1 MDIKDI
7 FNKIEKIEDIKKYM
21 SDIEDGE
28 TSYLEFKGVHHN
40 LLDKSEKKES
50 AKFRLTIAKEICA
63 FANTDGGIL
72 IIGVDKREGE
82 GLKLRNEC
90 ENMESWADKN
100 LTDLLE
106 PRLHG
111 FSVKSIG
118 SDSENKPIAIYVP
131 QSKMAPHR
139 VRNNYPKILK
149 GEKEI
154 IDIPAEYFVRR
165 GTKSE
170 KLEENLVRAMY
181 LSGGRAPSFRIR
193 PDIRYYYEDYDSGRS
208 RIEVRSIVSPDKS
221 KFIKDYYY
229 DMKIA
234 FFDGFFNEIVVNE
247 SVAFEVYAR
256 QAIYPSGDEYV
267 LDEKTCA
274 MARKPQKPRETS
286 TFMGI
291 DINLPSIDE
300 YGSTMFDQGNISYD
314 NFTKIKYLVVDVEYA
329 CEGMQLVQE
338 KFYYLIHQSP
348 YFTPIAGTSFEKSKL
363 YKNLYIDERIDES
376 EDLEKILDIGYA
388 NEEESFA
395 KRFGLTRRN

>member
-28 TSYLEFKGVHHN
+28 TSYLEFKGVHDN
-40 LLDKSEKKES
+40 LLDKSRKKES
-50 AKFRLTIAKEICA
+50 ARFRLTIAKEICA

-82 GLKLRNEC
+82 GLELRNEC

-111 FSVKSIG
+111 FSVKPIEA
-118 SDSENKPIAIYVP
+118 DNKNKPIAIYVP

-139 VRNNYPKILK
+139 VRNNYPKVLK

-181 LSGGRAPSFRIR
+181 LSSGRVTDFRIVPVVDR
-193 PDIRYYYEDYDSGRS
+193 KNMPKEYCEIDPQVITIRAKVFPDRY
-208 RIEVRSIVSPDKS
+208 
-221 KFIKDYYY
+221 KFIKDYFFVATIRGLDKNKYIIFNREISGIMNGFSNAY
-229 DMKIA
+229 TPPIFPAMTSYTKNDLKIKIMPKKHE
-234 FFDGFFNEIVVNE
+234 NTLSNLC
-247 SVAFEVYAR
+247 
-256 QAIYPSGDEYV
+256 GDELYV
-267 LDEKTCA
+267 DRFGDVRYLIV
-274 MARKPQKPRETS
+274 S
-286 TFMGI
+286 
-291 DINLPSIDE
+291 
-300 YGSTMFDQGNISYD
+300 
-314 NFTKIKYLVVDVEYA
+314 FTYA
-329 CEGMQLVQE
+329 CESMPAKYEEFLFISNDNWRPTDTVHFLNQE
-338 KFYYLIHQSP
+338 GLDENIFVDETIRDGL
-348 YFTPIAGTSFEKSKL
+348 E
-363 YKNLYIDERIDES
+363 YIRKEIS
-376 EDLEKILDIGYA
+376 EVTL
-388 NEEESFA
+388 A
-395 KRFGLTRRN
+395 KK

>member
-1 MDIKDI
+1 MDIRDI
-7 FNKIEKIEDIKKYM
+7 FNEIEKIEDIKKYM

-28 TSYLEFKGVHHN
+28 TSYLEFKGVHDN
-40 LLDKSEKKES
+40 LLDKSKKKES

-72 IIGVDKREGE
+72 IIGVDKQEDGG
-82 GLKLRNEC
+82 GLKLENAC
-90 ENMESWADKN
+90 ENIESWADNN

-181 LSGGRAPSFRIR
+181 LSSGRATDFRIVPVVDR
-193 PDIRYYYEDYDSGRS
+193 KNMPKEYSREDPKVITIRAKVFPDRY
-208 RIEVRSIVSPDKS
+208 
-221 KFIKDYYY
+221 KFIKDYFFTATAMGLDKDEVCIFNRNISSIINGFGGIKSSSPIFPAKTSYTEN
-229 DMKIA
+229 DLKIKITPKEYE
-234 FFDGFFNEIVVNE
+234 NTLSNVC
-247 SVAFEVYAR
+247 
-256 QAIYPSGDEYV
+256 GDELYV
-267 LDEKTCA
+267 DRFK
-274 MARKPQKPRETS
+274 
-286 TFMGI
+286 
-291 DINLPSIDE
+291 
-300 YGSTMFDQGNISYD
+300 NIR
-314 NFTKIKYLVVDVEYA
+314 YLIVSLTYA
-329 CEGMQLVQE
+329 CEGMPAKYEEFLFICNDNLRHTNGIE
-338 KFYYLIHQSP
+338 KFSNRKGLTENIFVEDSVHDDIEILKEDQV
-348 YFTPIAGTSFEKSKL
+348 IAK
-363 YKNLYIDERIDES
+363 
-376 EDLEKILDIGYA
+376 
-388 NEEESFA
+388 FA
-395 KRFGLTRRN
+395 KSLKT

>member
-72 IIGVDKREGE
+72 IIGVDKRGGGDLE
-82 GLKLRNEC
+82 LRNEC
-90 ENMESWADKN
+90 ENMELWSENN

-111 FSVKSIG
+111 FSVKSIEA
-118 SDSENKPIAIYVP
+118 DNKNKPIAIYVP

-149 GEKEI
+149 KEKEI

-181 LSGGRAPSFRIR
+181 LSSGRATDFRIVPVVDR
-193 PDIRYYYEDYDSGRS
+193 KNMPKEYCEIDPQVITIRAKVFPDRY
-208 RIEVRSIVSPDKS
+208 
-221 KFIKDYYY
+221 KFIKDYFFVATIRGLSKDKYIIFNREISGIMNGFSNAY
-229 DMKIA
+229 TPPIFPAMTSYTKNDLKIKIMPKEHE
-234 FFDGFFNEIVVNE
+234 NTLSNVC
-247 SVAFEVYAR
+247 
-256 QAIYPSGDEYV
+256 GDELYV
-267 LDEKTCA
+267 DRFGDVRYLIV
-274 MARKPQKPRETS
+274 S
-286 TFMGI
+286 
-291 DINLPSIDE
+291 
-300 YGSTMFDQGNISYD
+300 
-314 NFTKIKYLVVDVEYA
+314 FTYA
-329 CEGMQLVQE
+329 CEGMPAKYEEFLFISNDNWRHTDTVHFLNRKGINE
-338 KFYYLIHQSP
+338 NIF
-348 YFTPIAGTSFEKSKL
+348 
-363 YKNLYIDERIDES
+363 IDETIRDDIEYIRKEIS
-376 EDLEKILDIGYA
+376 EVTL
-388 NEEESFA
+388 A
-395 KRFGLTRRN
+395 KK

>member
-28 TSYLEFKGVHHN
+28 TSYLEFKGVHDN
-40 LLDKSEKKES
+40 LLDKSKKKES

-72 IIGVDKREGE
+72 IIGVDKRGGGDLE
-82 GLKLRNEC
+82 LHNKCDNI
-90 ENMESWADKN
+90 ESWADNN

-111 FSVKSIG
+111 FSVKPIEA
-118 SDSENKPIAIYVP
+118 DSENRPIVIYVP

-181 LSGGRAPSFRIR
+181 LSRGRVPDFSILPVIDRKNMPKEYGGEDPQVITIRAKVF
-193 PDIRYYYEDYDSGRS
+193 
-208 RIEVRSIVSPDKS
+208 PDKYR
-221 KFIKDYYY
+221 FIKDYFFVATIRGLDKNKYIIFNREISGIMNGFSIAY
-229 DMKIA
+229 TPPIFPAMTSYTKNDLKIKIMPKEHE
-234 FFDGFFNEIVVNE
+234 NTLSNV
-247 SVAFEVYAR
+247 R
-256 QAIYPSGDEYV
+256 GDELYV
-267 LDEKTCA
+267 DRFGDVRYLIV
-274 MARKPQKPRETS
+274 S
-286 TFMGI
+286 
-291 DINLPSIDE
+291 
-300 YGSTMFDQGNISYD
+300 
-314 NFTKIKYLVVDVEYA
+314 FTYA
-329 CEGMQLVQE
+329 CEGMPAKYEEFLFISNDNWRPTDTVHFLNQE
-338 KFYYLIHQSP
+338 GLNENIFVDETIRDGL
-348 YFTPIAGTSFEKSKL
+348 E
-363 YKNLYIDERIDES
+363 YIRKEIS
-376 EDLEKILDIGYA
+376 EVTL
-388 NEEESFA
+388 A
-395 KRFGLTRRN
+395 KK